1 MKVNMN
7 KDEKITHVTVNAPM
21 NYSIYMLDA
30 ESDYVPFIFDNKKHS
45 QTYRKEESARRR
57 MHKEIERKLA
67 ESEAILAWHN
77 AGGFDMFGDGYEW
90 TPERTDVLEA
100 WYKVGG
106 IKMFMPQSVA

>member
-1 MKVNMN
+1 MIDMN
-7 KDEKITHVTVNAPM
+7 KSVKIECVIVNAPM

-30 ESDYVPFIFDNKKHS
+30 ETDYVPFIFDNKNHS
-45 QTYRKEESARRR
+45 QTYSKEESERQR
-57 MHKEIERKLA
+57 MREEMERKLA

-100 WYKVGG
+100 WYKAGG
-106 IKMFMPQSVA
+106 IKMFMPHSIA